1 MRLNV
6 MLFCFLIL
14 KNLKKNHSTKF
25 LKSCFTKNCF
35 IISFNVKLV
44 RHFTFNWNF
53 LNVLHEVKISILH
66 ENDLYHPQI
75 SIYAFMASL
84 QLKPACLSE
93 VLDCIVP
100 YIIQTK
106 QYSVIVLLRR

>member
-1 MRLNV
+1 

-14 KNLKKNHSTKF
+14 KNLEKKSFHNH
-25 LKSCFTKNCF
+25 
-35 IISFNVKLV
+35 V
-44 RHFTFNWNF
+44 NWNF

-66 ENDLYHPQI
+66 ENDLYHLQI
-75 SIYAFMASL
+75 SIYVFMSSVE
-84 QLKPACLSE
+84 LKPACLSE

-106 QYSVIVLLRR
+106 QYNVIVLLRR